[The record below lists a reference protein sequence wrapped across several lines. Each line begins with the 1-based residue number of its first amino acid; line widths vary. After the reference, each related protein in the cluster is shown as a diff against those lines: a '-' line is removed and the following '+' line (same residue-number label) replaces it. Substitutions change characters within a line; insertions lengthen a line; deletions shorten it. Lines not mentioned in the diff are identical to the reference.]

1 MWMIIYAA
9 VLAKTW
15 ALKELSSTVP
25 KMNRLSWTQPKP
37 IATCTSRQ
45 GIANSLKS
53 NHCRLRSKHREI
65 FHLHQVKTMLNR
77 SSLRCHAQWS
87 PKNWAWKQF
96 TYTKDKS
103 RKYLGQAPIKVF
115 TKTSKN
121 ELKLEVILKS
131 SPKASDLIQHLH
143 RHNNDLLGRLKG

>member
-1 MWMIIYAA
+1 MWMIIYTA

-15 ALKELSSTVP
+15 VLKELSSIVP
-25 KMNRLSWTQPKP
+25 KMNHLSWTHPEP

-45 GIANSLKS
+45 EIANSPGS
-53 NHCRLRSKHREI
+53 NHRRLRSKHREI
-65 FHLHQVKTMLNR
+65 CRQHQVKTMLNR
-77 SSLRCHAQWS
+77 SSLKCHAQWS

-96 TYTKDKS
+96 TYTKNKS

-131 SPKASDLIQHLH
+131 SPKASDLTQHLH
-143 RHNNDLLGRLKG
+143 KHNNDLLGRLKG